1 MTLESLFEGVNI
13 QDYYLGTITQ
23 VYRSNCI
30 AQVDNPAVMSDRS
43 KFGKAFLPNS
53 INYFVVIDST
63 VGIFL
68 GEVFENKAS
77 RKNIFE
83 ITTMFEDEIP
93 NDYHEIVIDTIALM
107 TPESDTFNLAG
118 FSTLGITDKVYIATD
133 EVYKIFMRS
142 LEFTAGNE
150 EALPPFATY
159 LNRAKADVSLRPS
172 TLFNRHM
179 MCIGAT
185 NSGKSTTALAIL
197 DKVVSTRRKA
207 LIIDPTGEY
216 RNAFSDDEITKLTL
230 GVDTTISP
238 GKITM
243 EQWEKLFETENSSQ
257 GAVLSEA
264 ITSLRYMKK
273 IGDTS
278 YYAKVGE
285 SIDEVQENLASVSKD
300 DTDFNIE
307 LLPEQIQ
314 QESVCEPDRDNN
326 YNFRYRYDSL
336 KANSNASLIQK
347 IQYQMTNT
355 RFLKFFS
362 NDPEMYNLLDV
373 IEDFVHLPEA
383 SLYIDT
389 STLGASEGIGGMVVD
404 LVSNFVISR
413 DNICP
418 FVFFIDEVH
427 RYAKSRYSDKEFHGG
442 LTLLAREGRKKG
454 IFLYLTTQ
462 NPKDVSPI
470 LFGQIGTMLIHRLM
484 LNDEINAVESHL
496 DAYAIKHVRKLN
508 QGEVILTSVNLLHN
522 MFIHVNKSS
531 RTQYNETPLL

>member
-1 MTLESLFEGVNI
+1 MTLEELYAGVNI
-13 QDYYLGTITQ
+13 QDYYFGKVTQ
-23 VYRSNCI
+23 VYRSCSI
-30 AQVDNPAVMSDRS
+30 AQLDNLSLLSDRS
-43 KFGKAFLPNS
+43 RFTKSFLPNT
-53 INYFVVIDST
+53 INNFVVVDST

-68 GEVFENKAS
+68 GEIFENKAS

-83 ITTMFEDEIP
+83 MSSIADEKT
-93 NDYHEIVIDTIALM
+93 NDYHEISIDTIALM
-107 TPESDTFNLAG
+107 KPESDKFELAG
-118 FSTLGITDKVYIATD
+118 FKTLGITDSVYLATD
-133 EVYKIFMRS
+133 EIYKIFLSS
-142 LEFTAGNE
+142 LEFSHDQE
-150 EALPPFATY
+150 EPLPPFATFI
-159 LNRAKADVSLRPS
+159 NRSQAEVSLKPS
-172 TLFNRHM
+172 TLFNRHL

-197 DKVVSTRRKA
+197 DKVVSTKRKA

-243 EQWEKLFETENSSQ
+243 EQWEKLFEAENSSQ

-273 IGDTS
+273 VGEDT
-278 YYAKVGE
+278 YYYKVGE
-285 SIDEVQENLASVSKD
+285 NIDEVQENLASVSND

-314 QESVCEPDRDNN
+314 AESVCEPDRDNN
-326 YNFRYRYDSL
+326 YSFKYCYDSL
-336 KANSNASLIQK
+336 KANSNASFIQK

-355 RFLKFFS
+355 KFLSFFS
-362 NDPEMYNLLDV
+362 NDPNMYNLLDV

-389 STLGASEGIGGMVVD
+389 SSLGAAEGIGGMVID

-462 NPKDVSPI
+462 NPKDVSAV

-484 LNDEINAVESHL
+484 LNDEIRTVESHL
-496 DAYAIKHVRKLN
+496 DDYAIKHVRKLN

-522 MFIHVNKSS
+522 MFIHVKKSD
-531 RTQYNETPLL
+531 RTQYNDTPLL